1 MRDFDWKILST
12 LYRTKNITKTA
23 ELLFMT
29 QPTLTRRLQQI
40 ESELGSV
47 LILRT
52 NKGVS
57 FTPEGTMVALRSAE
71 MLQIL
76 NRIRADLAQNEQKLQ
91 GTLRL
96 GAPNSYLHF
105 VLPSLL
111 EEFTSQY
118 PEIQVELHTGL
129 SHELLRNLE
138 AGELD
143 ASFVR
148 GEVHTPL
155 KKKLL
160 AKDQIHLISRERLDL
175 NRLPQVP
182 MIDYPKENSVLQAT
196 RAWWRERFS
205 EPQLIRLR
213 VHTGDVCLEMV
224 RHGLGYGIFSDPHYA
239 DPAEQLY
246 AYPLEFRDGSRFTR
260 DSWLIYDEN
269 SLDSP
274 LLSHFVEFVDR
285 MQEKLWPAKS

>member
-23 ELLFMT
+23 ELLFIT

-40 ESELGSV
+40 ETELGTV
-47 LILRT
+47 LIMRT

-57 FTPEGTMVALRSAE
+57 FTQDGTMVALRSAE
-71 MLQIL
+71 ML
-76 NRIRADLAQNEQKLQ
+76 RIMDEIKADLAKEQHDLQ

-111 EEFTSQY
+111 EKFALRY
-118 PEIQVELHTGL
+118 PAIEVELHSGL
-129 SHELLRNLE
+129 SHDLLRDLE
-138 AGELD
+138 SGELD

-148 GEVHTPL
+148 GEIHTPL
-155 KKKLL
+155 KKVLL
-160 AKDQIHLISRERLDL
+160 AKDQIHLISRDKLDL
-175 NRLPQVP
+175 ASLPQLP
-182 MIDYPKENSVLQAT
+182 MIDYPKENSVVQAT
-196 RAWWRERFS
+196 NAWWKERFRQ
-205 EPQLIRLR
+205 PQLVRLR

-239 DPAEQLY
+239 DPADHLY
-246 AYPLEFRDGSRFTR
+246 DYPLEFLDGSRFTR
-260 DSWLIYDEN
+260 DSWLVYDPN
-269 SLDSP
+269 RRTDP
-274 LLSHFVEFVDR
+274 ILSRFVEFVDTVR
-285 MQEKLWPAKS
+285 EELWPPQ

>member
-52 NKGVS
+52 NKGVT
-57 FTPEGTMVALRSAE
+57 FTPEGAMVALRSAE
-71 MLQIL
+71 MLQI
-76 NRIRADLAQNEQKLQ
+76 IDGIKADLAKDKQKLK

-111 EEFTSQY
+111 EKFALEY
-118 PEIQVELHTGL
+118 PDIQVELHSGL
-129 SHELLRNLE
+129 SHDLLKDLE
-138 AGELD
+138 GGELD

-155 KKKLL
+155 KKVLL
-160 AKDQIHLISRERLDL
+160 AKDQIHLVSKEKLDL
-175 NRLPQVP
+175 ACLPQMP
-182 MIDYPKENSVLQAT
+182 MIDYPKENSVVQAT
-196 RAWWRERFS
+196 KAWWKERYS

-224 RHGLGYGIFSDPHYA
+224 KHGLGYGIFSDPHYA
-239 DPAEQLY
+239 DPADHLFD
-246 AYPLEFRDGSRFTR
+246 YPLEFRDGSRFTR
-260 DSWLIYDEN
+260 DSWLVYDEN
-269 SLDSP
+269 NLSNP
-274 LLSHFVEFVDR
+274 LLSHFVEFVDTVR
-285 MQEKLWPAKS
+285 AELWPAKV